1 MHARTLSLALTALLF
16 WGCGGSKPE
25 QAASAAPD
33 APVTI
38 EAPSQVRVAFVPNN
52 ASDFWTI
59 AKAGTDQA
67 AKDLD
72 VDVEFRIPSAG
83 TAEQQQQI
91 VQDLITTGVSGIA
104 ISPKDPANQTE
115 MLNEAAAQVNLIT
128 QDSDAPESNRLCY
141 VGTDN
146 YAAGRAAGE
155 LIQACMPDG
164 GKLIA
169 CVGTM
174 DAQNA
179 RDRLQGLK
187 DQIQDSGIEVVDVRT
202 DETDRAKAIGNVEDA
217 LISQPDVT
225 CFVGLWSYNAPA
237 ILNAVKSA
245 GKEGQ
250 IKIVAFDEEVETLQG
265 VKDGFIYGTV
275 VQQPYEFGYQSVK
288 VLKALA
294 EGDTSIVPESKT
306 IIVPTISLTK
316 YTVGAF
322 WQELNKRLGRS

>member
-1 MHARTLSLALTALLF
+1 MKQHILGGVITALILA
-16 WGCGGSKPE
+16 GCSGSNSSTPAGDPDSGGD
-25 QAASAAPD
+25 AAAPGK
-33 APVTI
+33 I
-38 EAPSQVRVAFVPNN
+38 EVAFVPNN

-59 AKAGTDQA
+59 AQAGTEKA
-67 AKDLD
+67 EEDLD
-72 VDVEFRIPSAG
+72 VVVHFRIPSAG

-115 MLNEAAAQVNLIT
+115 MLNNAAAQVNLIT
-128 QDSDAPESNRLCY
+128 QDSDAPDSDRLCY

-146 YAAGRAAGE
+146 FAAGKAAGK
-155 LIQACMPDG
+155 LINECMPDG
-164 GKLIA
+164 GKVIA

-179 RDRLQGLK
+179 RDRLEGLK
-187 DQIQDSGIEVVDVRT
+187 EEIAGTGIEVVDVRT
-202 DETDRAKAIGNVEDA
+202 DETDRAKAIANVEDA
-217 LISQPDVT
+217 LISQPEVT

-245 GKEGQ
+245 GKTGEV
-250 IKIVAFDEEVETLQG
+250 KIVAFDEEPETLQG
-265 VKDGFIYGTV
+265 VKDGHIFGTV

-294 EGDTSIVPESKT
+294 EGDQSVIPESEQ
-306 IIVPTISLTK
+306 IIVPVLSLK
-316 YTVGAF
+316 QDNVDAF
-322 WQELNKRLGRS
+322 WEELNARLGRS

>member
-1 MHARTLSLALTALLF
+1 MMRKALSVALVAMCL
-16 WGCGGSKPE
+16 WGCGGSKP
-25 QAASAAPD
+25 AAPADVAPAPD
-33 APVTI
+33 ASP
-38 EAPSQVRVAFVPNN
+38 APSKIAVAFVPNN

-59 AKAGTDQA
+59 ARAGTEKA
-67 AKDLD
+67 AADLD
-72 VDVEFRIPSAG
+72 VTVHFRIPSAG

-128 QDSDAPESNRLCY
+128 QDSDAPESDRLCY

-146 YAAGRAAGE
+146 LAAGRAAGK
-155 LIQACMPDG
+155 LIKECLPDG
-164 GKLIA
+164 GKVIA

-174 DAQNA
+174 DAKNA
-179 RDRLQGLK
+179 QDRLQGLK
-187 DQIQDSGIEVVDVRT
+187 EEIAGAGIEVVDVRT
-202 DETDRAKAIGNVEDA
+202 DETDRAKAIANVEDA
-217 LISQPDVT
+217 LISQPDVA
-225 CFVGLWSYNAPA
+225 CFVGLWSYNGPA
-237 ILNAVKSA
+237 ILNGVKSA

-250 IKIVAFDEEVETLQG
+250 VKIVAFDEEAETLQG

-294 EGDTSIVPESKT
+294 EGNHAVIPDDER
-306 IIVPTISLTK
+306 IIVPTLSLK
-316 YTVGAF
+316 QDNVDAF
-322 WQELNKRLGRS
+322 WQELNQRLGRS